1 MFDKWQVFHDVSYQD
16 KQHIIPDITSN
27 VMPDYPRPKIETK
40 NVSVLSLKRLLGLL
54 LNVILM
60 EQGILKCMSEYVL
73 LSATDVFL
81 VTVFCFHFM

>member
-40 NVSVLSLKRLLGLL
+40 NVGMAIDQKYAHSVLGRCHSSLNI
-54 LNVILM
+54 LNNL
-60 EQGILKCMSEYVL
+60 
-73 LSATDVFL
+73 
-81 VTVFCFHFM
+81 